1 MHNKLSTSYLM
12 IKIEV
17 MKKGMNKIIILVVLF
32 LIANVY
38 NLLLIIQEISNLLC
52 LEQLNLFNSL

>member
-17 MKKGMNKIIILVVLF
+17 MKKRMSKIIILVLLF
-32 LIANVY
+32 LIANIY
-38 NLLLIIQEISNLLC
+38 RAT
-52 LEQLNLFNSL
+52 